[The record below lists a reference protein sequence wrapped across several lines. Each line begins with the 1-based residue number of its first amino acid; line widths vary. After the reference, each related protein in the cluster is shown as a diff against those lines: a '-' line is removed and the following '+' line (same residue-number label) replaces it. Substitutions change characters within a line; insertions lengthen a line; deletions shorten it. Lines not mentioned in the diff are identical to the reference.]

1 MQSIELSTYEAMF
14 GVTDRRADKP
24 LFMLE
29 LACLASTVG
38 AEEFVEVYGPR
49 IKAKSP
55 DVCATY
61 FASWLG
67 RLGAAVAYAMWHD
80 RLDLRLTP
88 EGVFLQMEEA
98 SYGAAMSFRL
108 VCPDPVALPAEAD
121 EEQMLQ
127 GLASFYSQSLRPV
140 VDAVAAAG
148 GVSPG
153 AIWALMG
160 SGLHY
165 ILDKWRSEETD
176 PVLQTRLETVA
187 DILINRLP
195 PEVFGRPGNPFQIKF
210 RLTRS
215 LKGDGRVR
223 LKASCCLAYKTD
235 TGHGYCFACPK
246 ISEEERE
253 MRRAAA
259 ANHA

>member
-1 MQSIELSTYEAMF
+1 MHSIELSTYETMF

-38 AEEFVEVYGPR
+38 AEEFVQAYAPR
-49 IKAKSP
+49 IKADSP

-67 RLGAAVAYAMWHD
+67 KLGAAVAYAMWHD
-80 RLDLRLTP
+80 RLDLRLRP
-88 EGVFLQMEEA
+88 ESVFLQMEESA
-98 SYGAAMSFRL
+98 YGASISFRL
-108 VCPDPVALPAEAD
+108 ACPEPVALPAAD
-121 EEQMLQ
+121 DEKHMQR
-127 GLASFYSQSLRPV
+127 GLAAFYSRCIRPV
-140 VDAVAAAG
+140 VEAVAAAG
-148 GVSPG
+148 DVSPG
-153 AIWALMG
+153 AVWALMG

-176 PVLQTRLETVA
+176 PVLKDRLETVA
-187 DILINRLP
+187 DILIHRLA
-195 PEVFGRPGNPFQIKF
+195 PEVFGRPANPFRIQF

-215 LKGDGRVR
+215 LKGNGQVR
-223 LKASCCLAYKTD
+223 LKAACCLAYKTN
-235 TGHGYCFACPK
+235 TGHGYCFTCPK

-253 MRRAAA
+253 KRRAVAA
-259 ANHA
+259 SQA